1 MQHQEDEKDAV
12 EASRC
17 AMLIH
22 TYGLSITVLR
32 AIAVLAHILEEDA
45 QGGVS
50 RCVIRIQAHGLSI
63 TGLYR

>member
-1 MQHQEDEKDAV
+1 M
-12 EASRC
+12 
-17 AMLIH
+17 IH